1 MTDKEIIKALE
12 CCSKNP
18 LNCRECG
25 YKGRCNRI
33 DCYDYLKRDAFD
45 LINHQQAE
53 IVRLKSMNQAKL
65 DAIHDLQAQNEILS
79 RNADTA
85 FQEGLN
91 ERRDLFEP
99 EIKAEAVKEFAESL
113 CKDRVSNDP
122 VVIAVQIELKEWLG
136 DTE

>member
-1 MTDKEIIKALE
+1 
-12 CCSKNP
+12 
-18 LNCRECG
+18 
-25 YKGRCNRI
+25 
-33 DCYDYLKRDAFD
+33 
-45 LINHQQAE
+45 
-53 IVRLKSMNQAKL
+53 MNQAKL
-65 DAIHDLQAQNEILS
+65 DAIHDLQAQNELLS

-91 ERRDLFEP
+91 ERRDLFGP

-136 DTE
+136 DKE